1 MRPLPPSARCTLLL
15 TVITMLS
22 LAGCGDTTEPN
33 VATRLGFTTQ
43 PAPTTT
49 GTVLAPP
56 VVVAVQDDQGNTVTS
71 ATNAVTVAIG
81 SNPGG
86 GTLSGT
92 TTVAAVNG
100 VATFADLRISG
111 SGAGYTLSV
120 SSPGLAGA
128 TSSPFL
134 VTAPPASRLQFM
146 VQPGPVT
153 AGQAFAPAVSVAVQD
168 AAGNTVTGA
177 TNPVSLAIG
186 TNAGSGTLSGVTTV
200 AAVNGVATFPG
211 LSIDKAG
218 AGYTLSAA
226 SPNLVAAASTPFTV
240 TAAPA
245 SLLAFTVQPSA
256 GLTGTPI
263 SPAVAVAIR
272 DLFGNTITNATH
284 SVTIALG
291 ANPAGATLSGTT
303 TVASVNGVATFSG
316 LRIDKAGTGFTLTA
330 TAASLTA
337 ATSAGFA
344 VRDPLVFA
352 TISAGYFHSCGLTPG
367 GTAWC
372 WGDNSGGQLGN
383 GGGSHSNVP
392 VQVAG
397 GHVFS
402 GLAAGRTHTCGAT
415 PGYVGYCWG
424 DNALG
429 SSGSPPATTPRAV
442 GGTLSFASVIAGY
455 AHSCGVTTS
464 GAGYCW
470 GSNGIGELGNGT
482 TTSSPVPVPVSG
494 GLVFAS
500 ISPGRV
506 FSCGLTTAGK
516 AWCWGSN
523 SSGELGDGTTTPRT
537 TPVAV
542 SGQLTFA
549 LVSAGGFHACGLTTG
564 GQAYCWGWN
573 ELGQLGSGGPGVIS
587 NTPQLVG
594 GGLTFATLSAGNRHT
609 CGVTPAGVGYCWGD
623 NFQGMLGD
631 GSTDNSSAPLPVA
644 GGLSWATI
652 SAGRFHTCGVTTT
665 GAAYCWGAGTAIG
678 DGTNQG
684 KMVPTRVF

>member
-1 MRPLPPSARCTLLL
+1 MRPLPPSARRTLLL
-15 TVITMLS
+15 STATALS
-22 LAGCGDTTEPN
+22 LAGCGKTTEPAL
-33 VATRLGFTTQ
+33 ATRLGFTTQ

-49 GTVLAPP
+49 GLIIAPP
-56 VVVAVQDDQGNTVTS
+56 VVVAVQDEEGNTVTS
-71 ATNAVTVAIG
+71 ATNAVTVAI
-81 SNPGG
+81 STNPGG

-92 TTVAAVNG
+92 TTVAAVSG
-100 VATFADLRISG
+100 VATFADLRIIG

-128 TSSPFL
+128 NSAPFL
-134 VTAPPASRLQFM
+134 VTALPASRLQFM

-153 AGQAFAPAVSVAVQD
+153 AGQAFASAVSVAVQD

-200 AAVNGVATFPG
+200 AAVNGVATFSG

-256 GLTGTPI
+256 GLTGTPF

-272 DLFGNTITNATH
+272 DLFGNLITNATQ

-291 ANPAGATLSGTT
+291 ANPGGATLLGTT
-303 TVASVNGVATFSG
+303 TVAAVNGVATFPG
-316 LRIDKAGTGFTLTA
+316 LRIDKPGTGYTLTA

-344 VRDPLVFA
+344 VRDPLIFA

-372 WGDNSGGQLGN
+372 WGENLGGQLGT

-397 GHVFS
+397 GLGFA
-402 GLAAGRTHTCGAT
+402 GLSAGRTHTCGVTTGAA
-415 PGYVGYCWG
+415 GYCWG

-455 AHSCGVTTS
+455 AHSCGVTTG

-482 TTSSPVPVPVSG
+482 TTSSPVPVPVFG
-494 GLVFAS
+494 GLAFS
-500 ISPGRV
+500 SLSPGRV
-506 FSCGLTTAGK
+506 FTCGLTTAGK

-537 TPVAV
+537 IPTAV
-542 SGQLTFA
+542 SGPLTFS

-573 ELGQLGSGGPGVIS
+573 EFGQLGNGDIGSFS
-587 NTPQLVG
+587 NTPRAVA

-609 CGVTPAGVGYCWGD
+609 CGVTPAGVGYCWGE
-623 NFQGMLGD
+623 NFNGMLGD
-631 GSTDNSSAPLPVA
+631 GSTGTSPVPLPVA
-644 GGLSWATI
+644 GGLNWAAI
-652 SAGRFHTCGVTTT
+652 SAGRFHSCGVTTA

>member
-1 MRPLPPSARCTLLL
+1 MRPLPPAARCTLLL
-15 TVITMLS
+15 SITTVLS
-22 LAGCGDTTEPN
+22 IGCGDTTEPN
-33 VATRLGFTTQ
+33 VAARLGFTTQ
-43 PAPTTT
+43 PAATTT
-49 GTVLAPP
+49 GAVITPP
-56 VVVAVQDDQGNTVTS
+56 VVVAVQDAEGNTFTT

-111 SGAGYTLSV
+111 PGAGYTLSV
-120 SSPGLAGA
+120 SSPGLTGA
-128 TSSPFL
+128 TSAPFS
-134 VTAPPASRLQFM
+134 VTALPATKLSFV
-146 VQPGPVT
+146 VQPGSVT
-153 AGQAFAPAVSVAVQD
+153 AGTAFAPAITVAVQD
-168 AAGNTVTGA
+168 AAGNTVTNA

-200 AAVNGVATFPG
+200 AAVNGVATFSG

-218 AGYTLSAA
+218 IGYTLAAA
-226 SPNLVAAASTPFTV
+226 SPNLSSAASSAFTV

-245 SLLAFTVQPSA
+245 SLLAFTVQPS
-256 GLTGTPI
+256 GGFTGTPF
-263 SPAVAVAIR
+263 SPAVTVAIR
-272 DLFGNTITNATH
+272 DQFGNLITSATQ

-291 ANPAGATLSGTT
+291 ANPGGATLSGTT
-303 TVASVNGVATFSG
+303 TVAPVNGVATFSG
-316 LRIDKAGTGFTLTA
+316 LSIDKPGTGYTLTA

-337 ATSAGFA
+337 ATSAGFN

-367 GTAWC
+367 GAAWC
-372 WGDNSGGQLGN
+372 WGENLAGQLGT
-383 GGGSHSNVP
+383 GVGDRSNVP
-392 VQVAG
+392 VPVAG

-402 GLAAGRTHTCGAT
+402 GLVAGRTHTCGVT

-442 GGTLSFASVIAGY
+442 AGTLTFARVIAGY
-455 AHSCGVTTS
+455 AHSCGVATS

-470 GSNGIGELGNGT
+470 GSNGVGELGNGT
-482 TTSSPVPVPVSG
+482 TTSSSVPVLVFG

-516 AWCWGSN
+516 AYCWGTN
-523 SSGELGDGTTTPRT
+523 FQGELGDGTSTPRT
-537 TPVAV
+537 IPTPV

-573 ELGQLGSGGPGVIS
+573 EFGQLGKGDFGSFS
-587 NTPQLVG
+587 NTPRAVG
-594 GGLTFATLSAGNRHT
+594 GGLTFASLSAGNRHT

-623 NFQGMLGD
+623 NFLGTLGD
-631 GSTDNSSAPLPVA
+631 GSENTSAAPVPVA

-665 GAAYCWGAGTAIG
+665 GAAYCWGAGNAIG

-684 KMVPTRVF
+684 KLVPTRVF